1 MSKRKFSS
9 IEKSSDANVVET
21 TQIDFEFEP
30 KQCSDFTVHYRGASY
45 HVHQFVLL
53 QQSKYFE
60 TILMDQSTTPCDVSD
75 RCKRAGHRCVT
86 MEEQIGGVD
95 VDVNDLY
102 SFFLS
107 LYENV
112 DLTGSTKQAIQQ
124 QKENREFPGHCFMA
138 HVLSEDKANE
148 KSTIRCFWFDGQQT
162 RTIPSSSKVLSASGA
177 EKPYYNF
184 GAGLRW
190 IGSDWDCVNEHP
202 TFHLADY
209 FQCERLSK
217 LHEKQLQLILQ
228 QTDQSAIYQPVWRIL
243 LLAERFRWESLRKQ
257 CITGCI
263 KDGECA
269 TRPAWKRLTASLPI
283 ETMQN
288 LFSAAAQYV
297 ALVRR

>member
-1 MSKRKFSS
+1 MQMSSKQHKPTL
-9 IEKSSDANVVET
+9 IEL
-21 TQIDFEFEP
+21 EP
-30 KQCSDFTVHYRGASY
+30 KQCSECSDFTVHYRGASY
-45 HVHQFVLL
+45 NLHQFVLL

-60 TILMDQSTTPCDVSD
+60 TILMDQSITPCDVSD

-112 DLTGSTKQAIQQ
+112 DLSGTTKQAIQQ

-138 HVLSEDKANE
+138 QVLTEDKATE
-148 KSTIRCFWFDGQQT
+148 KATVRCYWFDGQQT
-162 RTIPSSSKVLSASGA
+162 RTIPSSSQVLLGA
-177 EKPYYNF
+177 AKRTYNF
-184 GAGLRW
+184 DGLRW
-190 IGSDWDCVNEHP
+190 IGFDWDCVNEHP

-217 LHEKQLQLILQ
+217 LHERQLQSILQ
-228 QTDQSAIYQPVWRIL
+228 HVDHSTIYQPVWRIL

-263 KDGECA
+263 MDGECA
-269 TRPAWKRLTASLPI
+269 TRPAWNRLTASLPI

-288 LFSAAAQYV
+288 LFSAAAQHV
-297 ALVRR
+297 ARKR